1 MDQTNVTL
9 IEHARQTRLAA
20 RAWFFVTRVRTDY
33 VCLYGRRNPHSSQLA
48 A

>member
-20 RAWFFVTRVRTDY
+20 RAWCFVTRVRMSY
-33 VCLYGRRNPHSSQLA
+33 LCLLGRRNPHSSLVA